1 MCSEW
6 IGGPRCP
13 CSVLA
18 VSEMDATDVTE
29 SLGARAE
36 WLRSWAVMDLRA
48 SRSASADNAF
58 SADVT
63 SRLREPA
70 YRVLRG
76 CNKRVQGATYV
87 RG

>member
-1 MCSEW
+1 M
-6 IGGPRCP
+6 
-13 CSVLA
+13 LA
-18 VSEMDATDVTE
+18 VSEMDATDATE
-29 SLGARAE
+29 SLEAKAE
-36 WLRSWAVMDLRA
+36 WPRSWAVMDLRA

-70 YRVLRG
+70 YRILREYS
-76 CNKRVQGATYV
+76 KMVQGATYV